1 MQWRYKAT
9 NPPGQAIPDGEIITE
24 LYYKIKELYEE
35 EGGKLPEAI
44 TKLSWDYGLKMPNGK
59 IKHFDTH
66 LVAKEINGYFMKDTT
81 VKGKLYKKGTLV
93 PSFAYL
99 QADGSTSSGNWL
111 YCNSYTEKGNMAAR
125 RSKSDPSGIGLY
137 SNWSW
142 CWPVNRRILYNRA
155 SVDKNGA
162 PWAPEKPVIWW
173 TGATKW
179 KGDVPD
185 GGWKPLSSGSASRY
199 PFIMKPEGHA
209 HIFGPGR
216 ADGPFPEHYEPL
228 ECPVEKNIMSPQFV
242 NPVIKRFDL
251 KGIGSDMD
259 KRATCD
265 PRYPLVCTTYRV
277 SEHWQTGVM
286 TRWQP
291 WLMELQPDMFV
302 EMSKELAKDKGIDN
316 GDTVKVKSA
325 RGEVVA
331 VAIVTSRFKP
341 LTIAGTTVHQVGI
354 PWHYGWRFPDPQ
366 KKELR
371 SANLLTP
378 NIGDP
383 NTMIPESKAFMVNV
397 VKGGTK

>member
-1 MQWRYKAT
+1 
-9 NPPGQAIPDGEIITE
+9 
-24 LYYKIKELYEE
+24 
-35 EGGKLPEAI
+35 
-44 TKLSWDYGLKMPNGK
+44 
-59 IKHFDTH
+59 
-66 LVAKEINGYFMKDTT
+66 
-81 VKGKLYKKGTLV
+81 
-93 PSFAYL
+93 
-99 QADGSTSSGNWL
+99 
-111 YCNSYTEKGNMAAR
+111 
-125 RSKSDPSGIGLY
+125 
-137 SNWSW
+137 
-142 CWPVNRRILYNRA
+142 
-155 SVDKNGA
+155 
-162 PWAPEKPVIWW
+162 
-173 TGATKW
+173 
-179 KGDVPD
+179 
-185 GGWKPLSSGSASRY
+185 
-199 PFIMKPEGHA
+199 
-209 HIFGPGR
+209 
-216 ADGPFPEHYEPL
+216 
-228 ECPVEKNIMSPQFV
+228 
-242 NPVIKRFDL
+242 
-251 KGIGSDMD
+251 MD

-265 PRYPLVCTTYRV
+265 PKYPLVCTTYRV

-383 NTMIPESKAFMVNV
+383 NTMIPESKAFMVDV